1 MKMELLY
8 VKKGK
13 VKVLEVD
20 KIEFW
25 NERTLKKTEGHFEA
39 TESKA
44 GKIKV
49 REHGIVFLKF
59 MEKYPIHPIIRRKP
73 KPEVK

>member
-1 MKMELLY
+1 MRLLY
-8 VKKGK
+8 VRNRK
-13 VKVLEVD
+13 VKVLEVE

-49 REHGIVFLKF
+49 REHGIVYLRY
-59 MEKYPIHPIIRRKP
+59 MEKYPIV
-73 KPEVK
+73 KPEEKKVD